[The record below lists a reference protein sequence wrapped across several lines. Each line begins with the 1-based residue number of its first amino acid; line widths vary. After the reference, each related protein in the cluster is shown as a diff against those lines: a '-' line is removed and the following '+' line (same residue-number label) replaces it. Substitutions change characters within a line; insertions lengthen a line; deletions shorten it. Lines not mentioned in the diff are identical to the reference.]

1 MQVAMSNAEHFMIPW
16 WESGVV
22 RLGFDESIGTFILLK
37 VFAQVI
43 ASCDELS
50 FFLLLMSF
58 KDAGRPIGAG
68 QFLTIS
74 ANHFIHISSYFL
86 SQLATPSS
94 TTSLPCKYMKII

>member
-1 MQVAMSNAEHFMIPW
+1 MS
-16 WESGVV
+16 SQG
-22 RLGFDESIGTFILLK
+22 LLLK
-37 VFAQVI
+37 VFAQVF

-50 FFLLLMSF
+50 FFLILMSF
-58 KDAGRPIGAG
+58 EDVGRRIGAG

-94 TTSLPCKYMKII
+94 TTLLRPVFTWHSKPAHSIMEIGQPAAGLIPI